1 MQDQALADP
10 FTRYATSLAFDYR
23 LAAQTAYRSQ
33 GGWIRDLSARGAWV
47 ELPEILATSTDLQIR
62 FDALG
67 AEVRLAAQVAWA
79 CPEPHDRP
87 RLHGLLFTNVTPEQR
102 KRVRLLLAQ
111 QKARGVGR
119 LYCAFAAT
127 YRFKPAGNLPFPCE
141 TRDLS
146 SGGVA
151 LRLPE
156 RVPRGT
162 QLQVKVPTAYGAV
175 TADAQVVWAEP
186 PDARPRGAPYRHGLR
201 FLFVDSSSEL
211 PLKLLLAGWR

>member
-1 MQDQALADP
+1 MPDQELADP
-10 FTRYATSLAFDYR
+10 FSRYAIRLPFEYR
-23 LAAQTAYRSQ
+23 AAAESVYRSQ

-47 ELPEILATSTDLQIR
+47 ELPEIIAASTNLQVR

-67 AEVRLAAQVAWA
+67 AEVRLGAQVAWA

-87 RLHGLLFTNVTPEQR
+87 RLHGLLFTKVTPEQR
-102 KRVRLLLAQ
+102 KRVRLLLTH
-111 QKARGVGR
+111 QKPRGVGR

-127 YRFKPAGNLPFPCE
+127 YRFKAAEEMPFPCE

-156 RVPRGT
+156 PVSRGT
-162 QLQVKVPTAYGAV
+162 QLQVKVPTAFGTV

-201 FLFVDSSSEL
+201 FVSVDSSSEL